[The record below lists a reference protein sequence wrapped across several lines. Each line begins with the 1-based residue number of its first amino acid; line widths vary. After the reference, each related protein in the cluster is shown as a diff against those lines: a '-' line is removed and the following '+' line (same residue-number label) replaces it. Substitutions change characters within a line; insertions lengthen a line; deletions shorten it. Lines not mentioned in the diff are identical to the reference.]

1 MVKIYLGRPPL
12 NIENWIKNHF
22 NNNPYDNP
30 YDNSNARAL
39 WLRGKYRG
47 GLNIGM
53 LDTPNVSW
61 VMLDKPN
68 ESWLTIRSGM
78 TISTNAYEFKVYDD
92 DKKYDSGWVSEYTF
106 PNLASTGNWNI
117 EFYA

>member
-39 WLRGKYRG
+39 WLRGKHSG
-47 GLNIGM
+47 GLDIGM
-53 LDTPNVSW
+53 LDTPDV
-61 VMLDKPN
+61 
-68 ESWLTIRSGM
+68 SWLTIRSGM
-78 TISTNAYEFKVYDD
+78 TISSELQFRVYDN
-92 DKKYDSGWVSEYTF
+92 DKKYDSGWVRKYTF